1 MSIFT
6 QFFIEK
12 EPLEGPTGSDYLR
25 NLPFFSS
32 KHASLFSK
40 SSDQILRLPS
50 YVLLSLCRLNF
61 TRGDELKS
69 SCYQSMANVRK
80 GQDS

>member
-50 YVLLSLCRLNF
+50 YDLILRVEMN
-61 TRGDELKS
+61 
-69 SCYQSMANVRK
+69 
-80 GQDS
+80 